1 YGVIKDR
8 NASEGM
14 VCKPFS
20 PYGASK
26 LAIEDYLAAYHNT
39 YGLETVALRYFN
51 VFGSRQTLNDYSGV
65 ITVFTNQLL
74 RKEIPTVHGDGKQ
87 VRDFV
92 HVRDIVQANMLAM
105 ESQNAVGDVFNVATR
120 RSVSIIELL
129 ETLKEITKTTKIQHR
144 YGPQRPGDVRFGLAN
159 IDKIKN
165 ILGYDAKI
173 TLKDG
178 LAELTEFIKN
188 KMESQMLPI

>member
-1 YGVIKDR
+1 
-8 NASEGM
+8 
-14 VCKPFS
+14 
-20 PYGASK
+20 
-26 LAIEDYLAAYHNT
+26 
-39 YGLETVALRYFN
+39 
-51 VFGSRQTLNDYSGV
+51 V

-74 RKEIPTVHGDGKQ
+74 RKETPTVHGDGKQ

-92 HVRDIVQANMLAM
+92 HVMDIVQANMLAM
-105 ESQNAVGDVFNVATR
+105 ESQNAVGDVFNVATG
-120 RSVSIIELL
+120 RSVSIMKLL

-144 YGPQRPGDVRFGLAN
+144 YGPQRPGDVRFGLAD
-159 IDKIKN
+159 IDKIKD

-188 KMESQMLPI
+188 NMERQMLPI